1 MADSAYDDVEE
12 PKFAPGTDSRPITP
26 EELKAFEDKSKANAV
41 GAAPTPGFA
50 LSAKIQD
57 GKMYDPS
64 GREVSSIGATPQQA
78 AEQFGA
84 TLPMGQQEMQKLSQ
98 LEQGYN
104 DLLRNPNIDPRA
116 KHNMLHDMARQI
128 QYGHWRMAYQLS
140 QDRMQQRAARQ
151 SLLEEQIQGRHQVSA
166 NEAGLMGANADHF
179 SKQIQ
184 DLQQKFPDHD
194 VEYSSKTGIHIKP
207 KAAPKGKPEKEAD
220 PVQAILTEQKAVKSL
235 EPTFAAQPES
245 VQKMFKEKY
254 GDAAAAHGWALERLA
269 EKKKEA
275 AAAKSAAAA
284 QSGARRSTPRAAA
297 QSGAAPT
304 SGQPLFPTMQAAKVE
319 QTRIQD
325 WAERQHAAIKDVS
338 DPMELKTKQQA
349 IERATELLGKRVS
362 TQAPL
367 SPAEADEL
375 ARMGQII
382 ENYKAAP
389 KRSPLHFLA
398 AGYEPK

>member
-1 MADSAYDDVEE
+1 
-12 PKFAPGTDSRPITP
+12 
-26 EELKAFEDKSKANAV
+26 
-41 GAAPTPGFA
+41 
-50 LSAKIQD
+50 
-57 GKMYDPS
+57 MYDPS

-128 QYGHWRMAYQLS
+128 QYGHWRMAHQLS

-151 SLLEEQIQGRHQVSA
+151 QLLEEQIQGRHQVSA

-179 SKQIQ
+179 SKQIAE
-184 DLQQKFPDHD
+184 LQKKFPDHD

-207 KAAPKGKPEKEAD
+207 KAAPKGQPAKETD

-254 GDAAAAHGWALERLA
+254 GEGAAAHGWALERLA

-275 AAAKSAAAA
+275 AAAKSAGAAPSGAARGTPGAAA
-284 QSGARRSTPRAAA
+284 P
-297 QSGAAPT
+297 SGAAPT
-304 SGQPLFPTMQAAKVE
+304 NPVEQRAQIQTQLGVAHQRDLAVLQKIDRPEERAAK
-319 QTRIQD
+319 QGALTRANQLLMQYAGKPIPDNVRGELQ
-325 WAERQHAAIKDVS
+325 R
-338 DPMELKTKQQA
+338 LKTVITQQW
-349 IERATELLGKRVS
+349 
-362 TQAPL
+362 
-367 SPAEADEL
+367 PAEQRPAKYNNEEE
-375 ARMGQII
+375 ANR
-382 ENYKAAP
+382 
-389 KRSPLHFLA
+389 F
-398 AGYEPK
+398 AGGT